1 LGPGPGHSTGPSFPS
16 AGSQVGIQVPDKLT
30 PVDTGQLTL
39 PNSGAVLSAGTV
51 PAVTLPLAPQ
61 AIAANRDVGRLFPL
75 ITPSPVATPPAAA
88 ALSPAGAQPGQ
99 VSQVRRQ
106 LPARDQ
112 ELALVG
118 SLTGTRQAAGWI
130 LLMAVA
136 AGAIAGLVL
145 AKVRKRRVP

>member
-1 LGPGPGHSTGPSFPS
+1 VPSLPGGTLST
-16 AGSQVGIQVPDKLT
+16 
-30 PVDTGQLTL
+30 
-39 PNSGAVLSAGTV
+39 
-51 PAVTLPLAPQ
+51 VTLPLAPQ

-75 ITPSPVATPPAAA
+75 ITPSPVARPAPAATPS
-88 ALSPAGAQPGQ
+88 LAGAQPGQ

-112 ELALVG
+112 ELALID
-118 SLTGTRQAAGWI
+118 SLTATRQAGWI
-130 LLMAVA
+130 LVLAVA